1 MDVLKD
7 ELKVMDST
15 AVSLSKDNNIPI
27 VVFDMNQL
35 GNLVKALSGES
46 IGTVIGGKQNVSIK

>member
-15 AVSLSKDNNIPI
+15 AVSLSKDNDIPI
-27 VVFDMNQL
+27 VVFDMNQP
-35 GNLVKALSGES
+35 GNLVRILKGDP
-46 IGTVIGGKQNVSIK
+46 IGTVIGGKQNVSV